1 MSMKN
6 LIGNKNVSGT
16 SLMGDDVKVSHKS
29 VDVAYIKLSSVRK
42 KMLQKVLSQK

>member
-29 VDVAYIKLSSVRK
+29 VDVAYPVT
-42 KMLQKVLSQK
+42 VLSADRLSEECDIL